1 MAVQIQ
7 IRRGTAAQWTSANP
21 TLASGELAHETDTG
35 KIKVGDGSTA
45 WSSLSYFTA
54 GSGDMTGVDI
64 TAGDGLDITQSNTT
78 SGDYTAT
85 ISADLKANGGIVVE
99 STELAVDLGAS
110 SITGTLAAADGGTG
124 LTSISTLLNSNTTK
138 GDVGLGNV
146 ENTALS
152 TWAGSGN
159 ITQVG
164 TISSGTWNGTAI
176 AYSALSGTPTLGTSA
191 ALDVGIS
198 NNNVLQADANVADN
212 DFLKVAGTQ
221 IEGRSASEVL
231 SDIGAAASSH
241 NHAAGDITSGTLAVA
256 RIPDITLAKVTDSG
270 GAAALDVGTGAGTV
284 CAGDDGRLSDARTP
298 TSHNHAASEITSGT
312 LAVARIPD
320 LTLSKITDAGTA
332 AAAATGDF
340 EASGSIATHNAI
352 TTAHGISAFGAT
364 LVDDADAATAR
375 TTLGAAASNH
385 THTLANIT
393 DSGTAAALD
402 VGITS
407 NDVLQV
413 ATSGVTANEFLR
425 LEALGTKVIS
435 RTAAEVLS
443 DIGAQASLTFG
454 ISNTNAVKVDS
465 ASVADDEY
473 ARFTANGLESR
484 SNAEVL
490 SDIGA
495 AAAAHTHTDSY
506 TGQIVTAAVKTYYV
520 DPFVSAAMTI
530 TGFYI
535 KCLGGSGTA
544 SLKNGSNVV
553 KTVNFT
559 TSTGDQSSLSNT
571 SVSAGAALTLDVT
584 TNTSATD
591 ILFVVEFTS

>member
-1 MAVQIQ
+1 MAFQIQ
-7 IRRGTAAQWTSANP
+7 LRRGTASEWTSANP
-21 TLASGELAHETDTG
+21 TLAAGEFGYESDTSKL
-35 KIKVGDGSTA
+35 KIGDGLTA
-45 WSSLSYFTA
+45 WSSLAYFSA

-78 SGDYTAT
+78 SGNYTAT
-85 ISADLKANGGIVVE
+85 VSADLKANGGIVVE

-152 TWAGSGN
+152 TWPGSGN

-176 AYSALSGTPTLGTSA
+176 AYSSLSGKPTLGTASQY
-191 ALDVGIS
+191 DVGIGS
-198 NNNVLQADANVADN
+198 DDILQANAAVADD
-212 DFLKVAGTQ
+212 DFLRVDGTK

-241 NHAAGDITSGTLAVA
+241 NHAAGD
-256 RIPDITLAKVTDSG
+256 
-270 GAAALDVGTGAGTV
+270 
-284 CAGDDGRLSDARTP
+284 
-298 TSHNHAASEITSGT
+298 ITSGT

-352 TTAHGISAFGAT
+352 TTAHGISAFGAS
-364 LVDDADAATAR
+364 LVDDADAAAAR

-425 LEALGTKVIS
+425 LEAIGTKVTS

-443 DIGAQASLTFG
+443 DIGAFAASGVSSFG
-454 ISNTNAVKVDS
+454 ATLIDD
-465 ASVADDEY
+465 AD
-473 ARFTANGLESR
+473 
-484 SNAEVL
+484 
-490 SDIGA
+490 A
-495 AAAAHTHTDSY
+495 AAARTTLGAQATLTSP
-506 TGQIVTAAVKTYYV
+506 VTS
-520 DPFVSAAMTI
+520 PAMT
-530 TGFYI
+530 G
-535 KCLGGSGTA
+535 
-544 SLKNGSNVV
+544 
-553 KTVNFT
+553 
-559 TSTGDQSSLSNT
+559 
-571 SVSAGAALTLDVT
+571 VSAGSITGIIKCSQSQYDAITPDANTLYV
-584 TNTSATD
+584 
-591 ILFVVEFTS
+591 IV